1 MNLAK
6 QIVPAL
12 LLTLVL
18 TVLTGLVYPLAVT
31 GIALL
36 VFPHQARG
44 SLIVDHGRVAGSEL
58 IGQPFTGPGLFHGRP
73 SAAGNAGYDATA
85 SSGSNLGP
93 TSKAL
98 ADRLAASV
106 KDLGPHPGREIPA
119 GQSGVG
125 GIPAGQS
132 SVGGIPAD
140 LVTASGSG
148 LDPHISPAAAELQ
161 VARVARERGLS
172 EEAVRRLVRGAT
184 EGPQWGFLGEPRVNV
199 LLLNRSLWRS
209 LAAARADM

>member
-6 QIVPAL
+6 QIVSAV

-31 GIALL
+31 GIALV

-58 IGQPFTGPGLFHGRP
+58 IGQPFTGPGFFHGRV
-73 SAAGNAGYDATA
+73 SAAGAAGSAGYDATA
-85 SSGSNLGP
+85 STGSNLGP
-93 TSKAL
+93 TSRAL
-98 ADRLAASV
+98 ADRVAASV
-106 KDLGPHPGREIPA
+106 KDLGADASRP
-119 GQSGVG
+119 
-125 GIPAGQS
+125 
-132 SVGGIPAD
+132 GGIPAD

-148 LDPHISPAAAELQ
+148 LDPHISPAAAEFQ
-161 VARVARERGLS
+161 VARVARERGLP
-172 EEAVRRLVRGAT
+172 EEAVRRLVRQAT

-199 LLLNRSLWRS
+199 LLLNRALWRS
-209 LAAARADM
+209 RADVRPGLRAGMR

>member
-1 MNLAK
+1 MDLTK
-6 QIVPAL
+6 HFVPAI

-31 GIALL
+31 GIALV

-44 SLIVDHGRVAGSEL
+44 SLVTDHGHVAGSEL
-58 IGQPFTGPGLFHGRP
+58 IGQPFTGPGFFHSRP

-85 SSGSNLGP
+85 STGSNLGP

-106 KDLGPHPGREIPA
+106 KDLGTDASRP
-119 GQSGVG
+119 
-125 GIPAGQS
+125 
-132 SVGGIPAD
+132 GGIPAD
-140 LVTASGSG
+140 MVTASGSG
-148 LDPHISPAAAELQ
+148 LDPHISPAAAEFQ
-161 VARVARERGLS
+161 VARVARERGIA
-172 EEAVRRLVRGAT
+172 EEAVRRLVRRAT

-199 LLLNRSLWRS
+199 LLLNRSL
-209 LAAARADM
+209 AAP

>member
-1 MNLAK
+1 MNLTK
-6 QIVPAL
+6 QVVPAI

-18 TVLTGLVYPLAVT
+18 TVLTGLIYPLVVT
-31 GIALL
+31 GIALV

-44 SLIVDHGRVAGSEL
+44 SLIVDHGQVAGSEL
-58 IGQPFTGPGLFHGRP
+58 IGQPFTGPGFFHGRV
-73 SAAGNAGYDATA
+73 SASGAAGSTGYDATA

-93 TSKAL
+93 TSRAL

-106 KDLGPHPGREIPA
+106 KDLGEHPGRD
-119 GQSGVG
+119 
-125 GIPAGQS
+125 
-132 SVGGIPAD
+132 IPAD

-148 LDPHISPAAAELQ
+148 LDPHVSPAAAEFQ

-172 EEAVRRLVRGAT
+172 EEAVRRLVRRAT

-199 LLLNRSLWRS
+199 LLLNRSLASMR
-209 LAAARADM
+209 

>member
-106 KDLGPHPGREIPA
+106 KDLGPHPGREILA
-119 GQSGVG
+119 GQSG
-125 GIPAGQS
+125 
-132 SVGGIPAD
+132 VGGIPAD

-199 LLLNRSLWRS
+199 LLLNRMLT
-209 LAAARADM
+209 ARPDMRAGMHAGMRAGMQ

>member
-1 MNLAK
+1 LVVTVRRNDMDLTK
-6 QIVPAL
+6 HFVPAI

-31 GIALL
+31 GIALVL
-36 VFPHQARG
+36 FPHQARG
-44 SLIVDHGRVAGSEL
+44 SLIVDHGGVAGSEL
-58 IGQPFTGPGLFHGRP
+58 IGQPFTGPGFFHGRP
-73 SAAGNAGYDATA
+73 SAAGAAGSGYDATA

-93 TSKAL
+93 TSQVL
-98 ADRLAASV
+98 AERLAGSV
-106 KDLGPHPGREIPA
+106 KELGPLPA
-119 GQSGVG
+119 GTR
-125 GIPAGQS
+125 IPS
-132 SVGGIPAD
+132 D

-172 EEAVRRLVRGAT
+172 EEAVRRLVRQAT

-199 LLLNRSLWRS
+199 LLLNRSLNRV
-209 LAAARADM
+209 LAARPDMRAGMRAGMR

>member
-1 MNLAK
+1 VNVTK
-6 QIVPAL
+6 HIVPAI

-31 GIALL
+31 GIAFV

-44 SLIVDHGRVAGSEL
+44 SLVVDHGRVAGSEL
-58 IGQPFTGPGLFHGRP
+58 IGQPFTGPGFFHSRP
-73 SAAGNAGYDATA
+73 SSAGNAGYDATA
-85 SSGSNLGP
+85 SGGSNLGP

-106 KDLGPHPGREIPA
+106 KDLGTDASRP
-119 GQSGVG
+119 G
-125 GIPAGQS
+125 GIPAGQPG
-132 SVGGIPAD
+132 VGGIPAD

-148 LDPHISPAAAELQ
+148 LDPHVSPAAAEFQ
-161 VARVARERGLS
+161 VARVARARGLS
-172 EEAVRRLVRGAT
+172 EDAVRRLVRRAT

-199 LLLNRSLWRS
+199 LLLNRSL
-209 LAAARADM
+209 AAP

>member
-1 MNLAK
+1 MNVTK
-6 QIVPAL
+6 HIVPAI

-31 GIALL
+31 GVALVL
-36 VFPHQARG
+36 FPHQARG
-44 SLIVDHGRVAGSEL
+44 SLVVDHGRVAGSEL
-58 IGQPFTGPGLFHGRP
+58 IGQPFTGPGFFHGRV
-73 SAAGNAGYDATA
+73 SAAGAAGSAGYDATA
-85 SSGSNLGP
+85 SGGSNLGP

-106 KDLGPHPGREIPA
+106 KDLGTDASRP
-119 GQSGVG
+119 G
-125 GIPAGQS
+125 GIPAGQPG
-132 SVGGIPAD
+132 VGGIPAD

-148 LDPHISPAAAELQ
+148 LDPHISPAAAEFQ

-172 EEAVRRLVRGAT
+172 EDAVRRLVRRAT

-199 LLLNRSLWRS
+199 LLLNRSL
-209 LAAARADM
+209 AAP

>member
-1 MNLAK
+1 MDLTK
-6 QIVPAL
+6 HFVPAI

-31 GIALL
+31 GIALV

-44 SLIVDHGRVAGSEL
+44 SLIVDHGHVAGSEL
-58 IGQPFTGPGLFHGRP
+58 IGQPFTGPGFFHGRP
-73 SAAGNAGYDATA
+73 SAAGTAGYDATA

-93 TSKAL
+93 TSQLL

-106 KDLGPHPGREIPA
+106 KDLGADASRP
-119 GQSGVG
+119 
-125 GIPAGQS
+125 
-132 SVGGIPAD
+132 GGIPAD

-148 LDPHISPAAAELQ
+148 LDPHLSPAAAEFQ
-161 VARVARERGLS
+161 VARVARERGLT
-172 EEAVRRLVRGAT
+172 EDAVRRLVRQAT

-199 LLLNRSLWRS
+199 LLLNRSL
-209 LAAARADM
+209 AGMQ